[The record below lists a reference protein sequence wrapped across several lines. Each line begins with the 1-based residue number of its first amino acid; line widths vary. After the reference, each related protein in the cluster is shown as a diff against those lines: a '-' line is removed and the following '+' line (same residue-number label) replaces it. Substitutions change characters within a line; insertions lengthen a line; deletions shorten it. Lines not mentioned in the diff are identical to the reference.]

1 MQLDKVV
8 PFGRSL
14 DEYRHLFALSPEDL
28 DRHILGVADGPA
40 SVNAELHALDKNY
53 CSVDPLYSFS
63 AADIKARFHQVADDV
78 FRQVEEA
85 PGNWV
90 WSYHRNLDAL
100 RQTRIQVMETFTAD
114 FPAGKQAGRYLAGEL
129 PHLEFADN
137 SFDLALCSHFLFL
150 YSAHLSYEFHRDS
163 VLELLRVAREIRIFP
178 LLTLTLD
185 MSSYLKPLIEE
196 LSAASWQVSIE
207 VVPYEFQKGGNQML
221 KIGKLAG

>member
-1 MQLDKVV
+1 MQLENVV

-28 DRHILGVADGPA
+28 DRSILGVADGPA
-40 SVNAELHALDKNY
+40 SVNAELHALGKKY

-63 AADIKARFHQVADDV
+63 AEDIKARFHQVADDV
-78 FRQVEEA
+78 FRQVEET

-90 WSYHRNLDAL
+90 WTYHRNQDAL
-100 RQTRIQVMETFTAD
+100 RQTRLQVMETFTGD
-114 FPAGKQAGRYLAGEL
+114 FPAGRQAGRYLVGEL

-150 YSAHLSYEFHRDS
+150 YSAHFSYEFHRDS
-163 VLELLRVAREIRIFP
+163 VCELLRVAREIRIFP
-178 LLTLTLD
+178 LRTLALEI
-185 MSSYLKPLIEE
+185 SPYLKPLVEE
-196 LSAASWQVSIE
+196 LKAESWQVSIE